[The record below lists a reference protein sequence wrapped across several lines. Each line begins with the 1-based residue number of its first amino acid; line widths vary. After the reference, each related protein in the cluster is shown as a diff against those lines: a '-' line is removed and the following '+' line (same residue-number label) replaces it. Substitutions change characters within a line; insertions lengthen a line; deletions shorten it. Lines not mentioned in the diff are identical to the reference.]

1 MFTLGR
7 ITLIIVLSLPIS
19 GLILPPDISQGVYC
33 ESCIAVMKELD
44 KFLAKKSSDPRELQ
58 VVEAIED
65 VCRSKHLNKYGY
77 SPITLVKAC
86 RFLMGKHEE
95 DIEQLYLRGID
106 SVNAEEEFCYKLSK
120 ICEGVD
126 RSKKAKDPLQ
136 KRSHHDAAKL
146 VKRIKSQE
154 RQRAREGDPRDN
166 KVVYKE
172 KTEL

>member
-7 ITLIIVLSLPIS
+7 ITLVVVLSLPIS

-33 ESCIAVMKELD
+33 ESCCAVMKELD

-86 RFLMGKHEE
+86 RFFIGKHEE
-95 DIEQLYLRGID
+95 DIEQLYLRGVD
-106 SVNAEEEFCYKLSK
+106 SVNTEKEFCYKLSK

-136 KRSHHDAAKL
+136 KRSKHDTAKL
-146 VKRIKSQE
+146 VERIKSQK
-154 RQRAREGDPRDN
+154 QQHVKGGHPGDN